1 MQYWMS
7 DCIAHT
13 DTQLAVQKRISNIKL
28 ETLPADLRCLL
39 IPETSQVPC
48 LGLMLLVT
56 EFHPQLLQSMFLLPI
71 KPRHRTADFTEMLCA
86 LCCCTFNESTQVIQK
101 RKCCKLQ
108 NCCFYLWY
116 RGRWQRLG
124 FLHQIRELTI
134 QRTCFFWIIYFRC
147 TSPVQK
153 NHKVKFWKHVIS
165 HTFVICIVK
174 SWRDYVCF
182 LI

>member
-1 MQYWMS
+1 MQHWMS

-86 LCCCTFNESTQVIQK
+86 LCCCTFNESTDVIQK
-101 RKCCKLQ
+101 VLQTAKLLLLPLVPGKMTA
-108 NCCFYLWY
+108 F
-116 RGRWQRLG
+116 G
-124 FLHQIRELTI
+124 FPPPN
-134 QRTCFFWIIYFRC
+134 QRTDHPENLFLLNYLLSLYKSCTKKIIK
-147 TSPVQK
+147 SKQK
-153 NHKVKFWKHVIS
+153 
-165 HTFVICIVK
+165 TFVFCI
-174 SWRDYVCF
+174 
-182 LI
+182 